1 MWHAIMHQR
10 ADAARLLPWLQGTSM
25 ASPHVTGAAAL
36 LWSIK
41 PTCPAAT
48 ILSTLISTVKDL
60 GEPGRDNLYGW
71 GLIDV
76 NAALQTLATTT
87 CP

>member
-1 MWHAIMHQR
+1 M
-10 ADAARLLPWLQGTSM
+10 LQGTSM

-36 LWSIK
+36 LWSNK

-48 ILSTLISTVKDL
+48 ILSVLTSTAKDL
-60 GEPGRDNLYGW
+60 GTPGRDTSYGL

-76 NAALQTLATTT
+76 NAALQKLAITP